1 MKFKKGDRVEVIW
14 RSELHQGLVEEV
26 IELTD
31 ELMVRLDNQLLR
43 VDYLF
48 NQNQVRKVKL
58 VKVPQFVADAIDTFK
73 DEGDGLAVAIDY
85 EVYTDEL
92 IEELS
97 LDIKMRGWLW
107 EVANQELFARAWL
120 DGYEVEQEPLYYVK
134 LADSGLDYLNVNK
147 ETGQKHVANNEELTS
162 YKTRFTESEI
172 KDINENYWAF
182 RVPVEEVEGE

>member
-1 MKFKKGDRVEVIW
+1 MKFNKGDLVEVIW

-31 ELMVRLDNQLLR
+31 ELMVRLDKQPLR
-43 VDYLF
+43 VNYLF

-58 VKVPQFVADAIDTFK
+58 VKVPQFVADWISHCERWELWHAMDYGIDSMSEDVREWLFK
-73 DEGDGLAVAIDY
+73 AHD
-85 EVYTDEL
+85 
-92 IEELS
+92 
-97 LDIKMRGWLW
+97 
-107 EVANQELFARAWL
+107 NQELFARAWL

-147 ETGQKHVANNEELTS
+147 ETGQKHVANKGGLTS

>member
-1 MKFKKGDRVEVIW
+1 MLTPLPVI
-14 RSELHQGLVEEV
+14 
-26 IELTD
+26 
-31 ELMVRLDNQLLR
+31 
-43 VDYLF
+43 
-48 NQNQVRKVKL
+48 
-58 VKVPQFVADAIDTFK
+58 PQFVADAITIFK
-73 DEGDGLAVAIDY
+73 DAGDGLAVAIDY